1 MKTIRLG
8 IIGTGSRLYSLLRD
22 AILSCEDVEINALCD
37 ISEKNLR
44 AAAALVEEK
53 TGRCP
58 TLYKK
63 AEELIADDAV
73 ETVLI
78 GTDWLTHV
86 EYSVMAMRAGKTVG
100 CEVGGGTTVE
110 DSWRLVRAYE
120 ETGTPVMFLENCC
133 FGREELAALHMAKQ
147 GLFGDIVHCE
157 GGYCHDCR
165 WLLFDENIEYN
176 FRLIEARN
184 RNCEYYPTHAMGPL
198 AKVLGLNRGN
208 RILSLSSFASPAKGV
223 NAYAQEK
230 YGDRHPLAQA
240 KMQQADVV
248 TTVLTCA
255 GGQTVTL
262 KLNTSL
268 PRWYSRCFQVQGTKA
283 LFDENSRS
291 VCFAG
296 EEEAWQRGNM
306 DTYLEKYDH
315 PMWKRF
321 VQQGMRGQHGG
332 MDGLMIDAF
341 FAAVRENRPMPVDAY
356 DMAMLMAITP
366 LSEQS
371 IALGGAPVPFPDFTN
386 GRWMCREQE
395 PAWAYS
401 LLHVTE

>member
-8 IIGTGSRLYSLLRD
+8 VIGTGSRLQSLLRE
-22 AILSCEDVEINALCD
+22 AILNCEDVEVNALCD
-37 ISEKNLR
+37 ISAKNLQT
-44 AAAALVEEK
+44 AAALVEK
-53 TGRCP
+53 LQGRRP
-58 TLYKK
+58 ALAATP
-63 AEELIADDAV
+63 EELIRNEAV
-73 ETVLI
+73 DVVLI

-86 EYSVMAMRAGKTVG
+86 DYSVMAMRAGKIVG

-110 DSWRLVRAYE
+110 DCWRLVRAYE
-120 ETGTPVMFLENCC
+120 ETGTPIMFLENCC
-133 FGREELAALHMAKQ
+133 FGREELAALHMAKL
-147 GLFGDIVHCE
+147 GLFGEIVHCE

-165 WLLFDENIEYN
+165 YLLFDESIEYN
-176 FRLIEARN
+176 FRLIEAQN

-208 RILSLSSFASPAKGV
+208 RILSLASFSSAAKGA
-223 NAYAQEK
+223 NAYARELG
-230 YGDRHPLAQA
+230 GDAHPLAHVPFLQG
-240 KMQQADVV
+240 DVV
-248 TTVLTCA
+248 TTVLQCS

-262 KLNTSL
+262 TLNTSL

-296 EEEAWQRGNM
+296 EEAAWERGNM
-306 DTYLEKYDH
+306 DACLKKYDH

-321 VQQGMRGQHGG
+321 VREGMRGQHGG

-341 FAAVRENRPMPVDAY
+341 FAAIRENRPMPVDAY

-371 IALGGAPVPFPDFTN
+371 IALGGAPVPFPDFTA
-386 GRWMCREQE
+386 GRWMCRERE
-395 PAWAYS
+395 EAWPYS
-401 LLHVTE
+401 LIHMYD

>member
-8 IIGTGSRLYSLLRD
+8 VIGTGSRLQSLLRE
-22 AILSCEDVEINALCD
+22 AILNCEDVEVNALCD
-37 ISEKNLR
+37 ISAKNLQT
-44 AAAALVEEK
+44 AAALVEELQ
-53 TGRCP
+53 GRRP
-58 TLYKK
+58 ALAATP
-63 AEELIADDAV
+63 EELIRNEAV
-73 ETVLI
+73 DVVLI

-86 EYSVMAMRAGKTVG
+86 DYSVMAMRAGKIVG

-110 DSWRLVRAYE
+110 DCWRLVRAYE
-120 ETGTPVMFLENCC
+120 ETGTPIMFLENCC
-133 FGREELAALHMAKQ
+133 FGREELAALHMAKL
-147 GLFGDIVHCE
+147 GLFGEIVHCE

-165 WLLFDENIEYN
+165 YLLFDESIEYN
-176 FRLIEARN
+176 FRLIEAQN

-208 RILSLSSFASPAKGV
+208 RILSLASFSSAAKGA
-223 NAYAQEK
+223 NAYARELG
-230 YGDRHPLAQA
+230 GDAHPLAHAPFLQG
-240 KMQQADVV
+240 DVV
-248 TTVLTCA
+248 TTVLQCS

-262 KLNTSL
+262 TLNTSL

-296 EEEAWQRGNM
+296 EEAAWERGNM
-306 DTYLEKYDH
+306 DACLEKYDH

-321 VQQGMRGQHGG
+321 VREGMRGQHGG

-341 FAAVRENRPMPVDAY
+341 FAAIRENRPMPVDAY

-371 IALGGAPVPFPDFTN
+371 IALGGAPVPFPDFTG
-386 GRWMCREQE
+386 GRWMCRERE
-395 PAWAYS
+395 EAWPYS
-401 LLHVTE
+401 LIHMYD